1 MTNQAERFTV
11 KKIVKFGML
20 FGFRVYD
27 TLKKEKTCYEYDE
40 EEEYRAISKSELL
53 NALNK

>member
-1 MTNQAERFTV
+1 MSELKERFTV

-27 TLKKEKTCYEYDE
+27 TLKKEKTFYEYDE
-40 EEEYRAISKSELL
+40 EEEYRAISKCELL

>member
-1 MTNQAERFTV
+1 MTTKTERFTV
-11 KKIVKFGML
+11 KQIVKFGML

-27 TLKKEKTCYEYDE
+27 NSIKKSTSFEYDE
-40 EEEYRAISKSELL
+40 ESKWKADSRCELM